1 LVLYEIKDVK
11 SDAEL
16 MKDLKERAVQISKKL
31 EGSYGIA
38 RFGMRAVATPPAE
51 PSPEQPVSIQ
61 K

>member
-1 LVLYEIKDVK
+1 
-11 SDAEL
+11 
-16 MKDLKERAVQISKKL
+16 MKDLKEKVHNISKELQGK
-31 EGSYGIA
+31 YGIA